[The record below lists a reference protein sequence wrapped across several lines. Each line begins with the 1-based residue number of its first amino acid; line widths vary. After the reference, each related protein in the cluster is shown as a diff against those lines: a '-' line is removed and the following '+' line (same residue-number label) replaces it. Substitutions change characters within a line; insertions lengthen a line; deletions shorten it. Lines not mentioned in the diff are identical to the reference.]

1 MSFRY
6 ELKVRLSVL
15 ERIQLCGVLIDLGMV
30 TLHSDRTVTSVYFDN
45 LAMASFHE
53 SAEGVTPRKKIR
65 LRSYNTSDEILLE
78 QKTSA
83 IEGRF
88 KKCLP
93 VSPCEASAYLN
104 SGISDQTYGNCFPI
118 VKVEYERSYF
128 QFEGWRLTV
137 DQNIRYEK
145 HNSYVIETEG
155 ENVLEFKLGLEWTET
170 PLSILDKFGLAQ
182 TRFSKYEK
190 AVLSAGLA

>member
-6 ELKVRLSVL
+6 ELKVRLTVL
-15 ERIQLCGVLIDLGMV
+15 ERIQLCKAFTDHGMV
-30 TLHSDRTVTSVYFDN
+30 TLHSDRIVTSVYFDN
-45 LAMASFHE
+45 MAMASFHE

-65 LRSYNTSDEILLE
+65 LRSYNSSDKIMLE

-88 KKCLP
+88 KKSFS

-104 SGISDQTYGNCFPI
+104 FGIPDQTYGICFPI
-118 VKVEYERSYF
+118 VKVEYQRSYF
-128 QFEGWRLTV
+128 QLEGWRLTV

-145 HNSYVIETEG
+145 HNSYFTETEV